1 LGLQCLRIELADD
14 TRVHTEF
21 DPSQVGR
28 GRLSAIQYLKFTL
41 PEAPVR
47 LGSDFAALELSVDL
61 DEAQLAALAT
71 DLTATLG

>member
-1 LGLQCLRIELADD
+1 MG
-14 TRVHTEF
+14 
-21 DPSQVGR
+21 
-28 GRLSAIQYLKFTL
+28 SAVQYLKFTL

>member
-1 LGLQCLRIELADD
+1 MADG
-14 TRVHTEF
+14 TRVHAEF

-28 GRLSAIQYLKFTL
+28 GHLSAIQYLKFPL

-47 LGSDFAALELSVDL
+47 LGSDFAALELSVNL